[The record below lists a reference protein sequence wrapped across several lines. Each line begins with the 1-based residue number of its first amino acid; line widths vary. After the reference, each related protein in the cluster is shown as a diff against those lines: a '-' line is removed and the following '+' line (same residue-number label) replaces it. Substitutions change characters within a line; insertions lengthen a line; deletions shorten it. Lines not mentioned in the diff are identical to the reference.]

1 VTAARAGLERLGPV
15 YARLALGAAFLSA
28 VASRFGIWDGE
39 PGLSRFPGF
48 IQYTAEVN
56 AFMPAAVIPFLA
68 WAATVAETSLGVAL
82 IAGLRLRWVAVASAA
97 LLAVFGTAMA
107 ISLGPKSPLDYSV
120 FSASAGALLLA
131 LHQWRVPEDRRE
143 VRRLR
148 QAWRALPRLRRER
161 GLATGIIG
169 LY

>member
-1 VTAARAGLERLGPV
+1 VTGLERFGRA
-15 YARLALGAAFLSA
+15 YARMAIGAAFLSA

-48 IQYTAEVN
+48 VQYTAEVN

-68 WAATVAETSLGVAL
+68 WAATVAETSLGIAL
-82 IAGLRLRWVAVASAA
+82 IAGFQLRRVALASAA

-131 LHQWRVPEDRRE
+131 LHERQVPGQRRNL
-143 VRRLR
+143 RRLR
-148 QAWRALPRLRRER
+148 QALRALPRLRRVHGVAAGVT
-161 GLATGIIG
+161 GLF
-169 LY
+169 

>member
-1 VTAARAGLERLGPV
+1 MTMLRAWLERFGPV
-15 YARLALGAAFLSA
+15 YARLAIGAAFLSA

-39 PGLSRFPGF
+39 PGLSRFAGF

-56 AFMPAAVIPFLA
+56 AFMPAVTIPFLA

-82 IAGLRLRWVAVASAA
+82 IAGLQVRWAAIGSAA
-97 LLAVFGTAMA
+97 LLALFGTAMA

-131 LHQWRVPEDRRE
+131 LHEWRTPEDRRE
-143 VRRLR
+143 VRRLL

-161 GLATGIIG
+161 RVAAAIIG